1 MLLNYPLHAA
11 LDLCDLGIFD
21 DVDLGN
27 QAFDFLVDLLGES
40 SIRLSSSLNI
50 LLERLAKTLVGAI
63 L

>member
-1 MLLNYPLHAA
+1 
-11 LDLCDLGIFD
+11 
-21 DVDLGN
+21 VDLGN